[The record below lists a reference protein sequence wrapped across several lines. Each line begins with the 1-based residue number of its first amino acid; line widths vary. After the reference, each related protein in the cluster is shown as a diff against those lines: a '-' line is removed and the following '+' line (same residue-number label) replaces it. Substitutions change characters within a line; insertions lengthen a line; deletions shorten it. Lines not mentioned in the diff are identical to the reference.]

1 MCLLHALHHT
11 GYLRDHRVLV
21 LEPDDKRSND
31 RTWCFW
37 AREEDPIV
45 REFGPLISAS
55 WAWLEDRDSRKP
67 LAPFA
72 YHHLRS
78 ADLYRQVR
86 AELQACPTVSWLPLQ
101 VTGLREEADWVLV
114 DAGGRQFSAARVCS
128 SRPAEQDPYG
138 EPDVR
143 PWLWQTF
150 RGWRVRFERPLPRP
164 EAIRLMDFDIPQQGH
179 CQFVYFLP
187 TSPGE
192 ALAEITRFGECAA
205 MEPEA
210 HSLLEEWLLERFGP
224 FEVLE
229 REDGAIPMTQR
240 LQSSG
245 VSRSGT
251 SRIISIGTPA
261 GVVKPTTGYAFQT
274 MFRHAREIAG
284 ALQTGRPLPG
294 IPQKPRFRFYD
305 ALLLDIL
312 GRDPAQGVHIFRT
325 LFRRNPPGRILAFID
340 ERSSGW
346 QEILLLVSLPWRPF
360 LAALWR
366 VNLWPRLSEPE
377 LWRVAFAPALAGALL
392 LPALF
397 WPQTMQALALP
408 ALLAGMVFPGLPHGA
423 LDHCLEGSMP
433 LTGWPLLRFVAR
445 YLALMAAV
453 LLLWLVSPWLG
464 LALFLLSSAW
474 HFGETDTRE
483 WEAFHPATALL
494 QGSALLVFLLASH
507 PAELGGYLQQLG
519 GLSLEGL
526 PDGSLSA
533 MAVLSL
539 GVLVAIPLHLEGK
552 ARRLALGGIAVPVL
566 GIFLPLLWAFSI
578 YFIAQHS
585 MRGWLHIRD
594 SGKMSTAG
602 MLGQS
607 APFTA
612 GALLLLGLLAWLDRT
627 GTLDIRGLA
636 AWLFVFLAAIS
647 LPHIVLMH
655 RFYGARTA

>member
-1 MCLLHALHHT
+1 MLLLHALFRS
-11 GYLRDHRVLV
+11 GYLEDHRVLV
-21 LEPDDKRSND
+21 LDPAGKTAND

-37 AREEDPIV
+37 SRDEDAITREM
-45 REFGPLISAS
+45 GPWLSAS
-55 WAWLEDRDSRKP
+55 WDWLDDGPVQRS
-67 LAPFA
+67 LSPFS

-78 ADLYRQVR
+78 GDLYRQVQ
-86 AELQACPTVSWLPLQ
+86 AEVATCPNLRWLPLA
-101 VTGLREEADWVLV
+101 VNAIHERADHVEV
-114 DAGGRQFSAARVCS
+114 QAGDRSFRAVRVCS
-128 SRPAEQDPYG
+128 SRPEEAFT
-138 EPDVR
+138 PDAAGSL
-143 PWLWQTF
+143 PLLWQSF

-164 EAIRLMDFDIPQQGH
+164 DAIRLMDFGIPQQGH

-187 TSPGE
+187 TSPQE
-192 ALAEITRFGECAA
+192 ALAEITRFGERAV

-210 HSLLEEWLLERFGP
+210 LSLLEEWLLPRFGP
-224 FEVLE
+224 YEVLE
-229 REDGAIPMTQR
+229 EEDGAIPMTQR
-240 LQSSG
+240 LQQARRG
-245 VSRSGT
+245 H
-251 SRIISIGTPA
+251 SRIIPIGTPA
-261 GVVKPTTGYAFQT
+261 GAVKPTTGYAFHT
-274 MFRHAREIAG
+274 MFRHAQEIAAVLPADG
-284 ALQTGRPLPG
+284 PIPG
-294 IPQKPRFRFYD
+294 ISRKGRFLFYD

-312 GRDPAQGVHIFRT
+312 ARDPGQGSRIFGA

-340 ERSSGW
+340 ECSTWW
-346 QEILLLVSLPWRPF
+346 QDALLLASLPWQPF

-366 VNLWPRLSEPE
+366 VVLRPRLSAPE

-397 WPQTMQALALP
+397 WPQAMQALALP

-423 LDHCLEGSMP
+423 LDHCLQGSKP
-433 LTGWPLLRFVAR
+433 LAGWPLLHFVAR

-453 LLLWLVSPWLG
+453 LLLWLLSPWLG

-494 QGSALLVFLLASH
+494 QGSALLGFLLASH
-507 PAELGGYLQQLG
+507 PTELAGYLQQLG
-519 GLSLEGL
+519 GLSLQGL
-526 PDGSLSA
+526 PPGALSA
-533 MAVLSL
+533 LAVLCL
-539 GVLVAIPLHLEGK
+539 GVLVAIPLHLEGR
-552 ARRLALGGIAVPVL
+552 ARRLALGGLAVPVL
-566 GIFLPLLWAFSI
+566 GIFLPLLWAFGI

-585 MRGWLHIRD
+585 VRGWLHIRE
-594 SGKMSTAG
+594 SGRLSTAG
-602 MLGQS
+602 MLGHS

-612 GALLLLGLLAWLDRT
+612 GALLLLGLLVWLDRT